1 MGCQKHNYVLRRT
14 ETCRFC
20 AYIHSRHEDMS
31 KLICPIHGNGKW
43 HRCLLHGLYAAVWAP
58 KVMAADRRNE
68 MTLGT
73 VLLILL
79 ILLLVG
85 AIPSWPYSRSWGYA
99 PSGGLGLVLLIVI
112 VLFVLGR
119 I

>member
-1 MGCQKHNYVLRRT
+1 
-14 ETCRFC
+14 
-20 AYIHSRHEDMS
+20 
-31 KLICPIHGNGKW
+31 
-43 HRCLLHGLYAAVWAP
+43 
-58 KVMAADRRNE
+58 